1 MYINNSENNINE
13 NDINL
18 LNSLKNENDIFYN
31 IQNLA
36 INFNINEIKINLNI

>member
-18 LNSLKNENDIFYN
+18 LNSLKNENDIFY
-31 IQNLA
+31 I
-36 INFNINEIKINLNI
+36 FKI